1 VDYSSSK
8 PASPPTRTDATL
20 PVPATWISKLNLGDR
35 IRFKDARG
43 AGRDITVVDITN
55 EGCWAE
61 SSKTAYI
68 IPGISLT
75 LRNSKRDDKDGTA
88 VGNFPPVRGS
98 IELVNGDLLI
108 LTRHLR
114 PGRKATRD
122 SAGSVL
128 SPARIACTLP
138 EIFDDVQT
146 GEHVWFDD
154 GKIGGI
160 INQQAAWRD

>member
-1 VDYSSSK
+1 
-8 PASPPTRTDATL
+8 
-20 PVPATWISKLNLGDR
+20 
-35 IRFKDARG
+35 
-43 AGRDITVVDITN
+43 
-55 EGCWAE
+55 
-61 SSKTAYI
+61 
-68 IPGISLT
+68 
-75 LRNSKRDDKDGTA
+75 
-88 VGNFPPVRGS
+88 
-98 IELVNGDLLI
+98 VNGDLLI

-160 INQQAAWRD
+160 IEKVERDRVFIRITQAKIAGEKLGSDKGINLPDSALKLPALTKKDLEDLEFVAKHADMVGLFIRPKREGRRNPS